1 MPSAG
6 SAASETEL
14 LNGEKGNSPGL
25 SPLRTPLSAVTIS
38 ADKKKTPM
46 KEDRSANKVS
56 PKDFFSSMKDIEYLF
71 IKASDSGKEVPRMLE
86 ANKLHFRP
94 LAPGKESMASLS
106 LSLSLNL
113 LFSGNN
119 IFEVFFVLLSFLSS
133 CDVIR
138 RRVCLRGLGEYY
150 QTFFLCHRLFSI

>member
-1 MPSAG
+1 
-6 SAASETEL
+6 
-14 LNGEKGNSPGL
+14 
-25 SPLRTPLSAVTIS
+25 
-38 ADKKKTPM
+38 
-46 KEDRSANKVS
+46 
-56 PKDFFSSMKDIEYLF
+56 MKDIEYLF

-119 IFEVFFVLLSFLSS
+119 IFEVFFILLSFLSS